1 MYKSIQE
8 EIIDLLNVSAIPLT
22 TKQISNYFGF
32 SHRGVS
38 TALSKMLA
46 TGTAKKYI
54 KKTKG
59 GWNPCYTC
67 DLSGIDVT
75 SLYKIIKSDIK
86 DIKSISR
93 PKTINIKDR
102 SIVTESIDD
111 KIKVNVPFKLVKDME
126 DLIKEQ
132 HERVTE
138 LKQKLAE
145 MFDENSTLVTQNKIL
160 NERVTNQVDF
170 DIDLSKY
177 QDNLLQ

>member
-1 MYKSIQE
+1 
-8 EIIDLLNVSAIPLT
+8 
-22 TKQISNYFGF
+22 
-32 SHRGVS
+32 
-38 TALSKMLA
+38 
-46 TGTAKKYI
+46 
-54 KKTKG
+54 
-59 GWNPCYTC
+59 
-67 DLSGIDVT
+67 
-75 SLYKIIKSDIK
+75 
-86 DIKSISR
+86 
-93 PKTINIKDR
+93 
-102 SIVTESIDD
+102 
-111 KIKVNVPFKLVKDME
+111 VPFKLVKDME